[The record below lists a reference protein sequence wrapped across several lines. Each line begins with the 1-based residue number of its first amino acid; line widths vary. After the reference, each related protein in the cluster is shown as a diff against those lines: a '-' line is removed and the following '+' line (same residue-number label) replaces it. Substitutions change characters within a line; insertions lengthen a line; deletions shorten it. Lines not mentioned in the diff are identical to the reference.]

1 MQKSPWFFLITMALS
16 VFCAETFVMLL
27 FLVLPKLPDLV
38 ETFVDSTLLS
48 VLITPSLYWF
58 LYLPL
63 VRQISERS
71 LIEKELRQSQARL
84 EQQTQQLQQAP
95 QLLQADKMA
104 SLGQLV
110 AGVAHE
116 INNPVNFI
124 YANLTHL
131 NDYIQALLA
140 VIDLYQQRYSHLD
153 PEIAALIKEKDLD
166 FAIEDLPKLL
176 SSMTTGTERIREIVL
191 SLRNFSR
198 LDEAEMKLVDIHE
211 GIDSTLL
218 LLQHRLKSSRTSLEI
233 KVIKNYGDLPKVECY
248 PGHLNQVFMNI
259 ITNAIDEADKYNQER
274 CSEEIKKQPS
284 IIKISTQLNEKWVQ
298 ISIEDNG
305 AGITN
310 VVKEQLF
317 NPFFTTKPVGKGTGL
332 GLSISYQI
340 VVSMHGGELKCI
352 SAPNSGAEFVI
363 EIPFRVDYKQ
373 KNI

>member
-27 FLVLPKLPDLV
+27 LLVLPKLPNLV

-71 LIEKELRQSQARL
+71 LIEKELRQSQASL
-84 EQQTQQLQQAP
+84 KQQTQQLQQAP

-140 VIDLYQQRYSHLD
+140 VIDLYQQRYSHVD
-153 PEIAALIKEKDLD
+153 PEIAALIKEKDLE
-166 FAIEDLPKLL
+166 FVIEDLPKLL

-198 LDEAEMKLVDIHE
+198 LDEAQMKLVDIHE

-274 CSEEIKKQPS
+274 SSEEIKTQPS
-284 IIKISTQLNEKWVQ
+284 IINISTQLNEKWVQ

-310 VVKEQLF
+310 VVKQQLF

-352 SAPNSGAEFVI
+352 SAPNKGAEFVI